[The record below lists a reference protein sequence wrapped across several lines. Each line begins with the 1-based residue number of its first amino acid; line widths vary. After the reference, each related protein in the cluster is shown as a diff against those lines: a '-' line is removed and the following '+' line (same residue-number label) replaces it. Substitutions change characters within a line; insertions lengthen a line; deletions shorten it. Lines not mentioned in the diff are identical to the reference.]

1 MKNSTNKTQT
11 IRRFWKTCAILCLM
25 LVIAGIIAQ
34 ARIMH
39 ATL

>member
-1 MKNSTNKTQT
+1 MKNSSNKTQT

-25 LVIAGIIAQ
+25 LVIACITAH

-39 ATL
+39 VTL